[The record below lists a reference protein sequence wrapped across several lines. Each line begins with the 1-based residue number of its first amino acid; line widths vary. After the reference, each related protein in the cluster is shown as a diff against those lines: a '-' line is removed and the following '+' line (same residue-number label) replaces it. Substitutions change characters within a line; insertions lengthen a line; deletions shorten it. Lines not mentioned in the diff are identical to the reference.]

1 MTTVHRAL
9 QIVSAVTVALEHG
22 EKWDSYVLA
31 LDQVTEML
39 TRAGSD
45 LANINDVWRKLAKE
59 RAP

>member
-22 EKWDSYVLA
+22 EKWDSHVLA